1 MNFENFVATLN
12 LQHFQ
17 PSELLINTACEGN
30 TQPPRS
36 MWGNI
41 VPTVLILDRLRHF
54 LGVPVHLISVY
65 RAPAYNARKDV
76 GGRPLSLHQAFSAA
90 DIWAGTSGAPVSP
103 RTLYEKLYGWRD
115 QWFQSPVQINT
126 APVNVP
132 AGQTPHEPL
141 NVRETNVGREFQFRG
156 GLNAYETFVHIDTR
170 GINADW

>member
-12 LQHFQ
+12 LRHFQ
-17 PSELLINTACEGN
+17 PNELLVATTNEDNEA
-30 TQPPRS
+30 PPEQ

-41 VPTVLILDRLRHF
+41 VPTILILDRLRHF

-65 RAPAYNARKDV
+65 RAPAYNAREDI
-76 GGRPLSLHQAFSAA
+76 GGRSLSLHQAFSAA
-90 DIWAGTSGAPVSP
+90 DIWAGTSDAPVSP
-103 RTLYEKLYGWRD
+103 RTLHEILDVWRD

-141 NVRETNVGREFQFRG
+141 NVRETNEGFEFQFRG
-156 GLNAYETFVHIDTR
+156 GLSRYKTFVHIDTR